1 MIFEKEEHYTTLLF
15 PVNNVI
21 NFLLKE
27 ISTITI
33 SKKDILFYTLKRTR
47 LNEPSVNNSII

>member
-1 MIFEKEEHYTTLLF
+1 MIFAREEHYTTHLF
-15 PVNNVI
+15 PVNNVT

-47 LNEPSVNNSII
+47 LNEPLVNNLIS